1 MLDTVTTNRD
11 KVLHLIRTSAEALD
25 DDQIS
30 RQTGITPRQS
40 VNIVCRALVQDGLIR
55 RVPGPGGKIVNQ
67 WLGDGTADTALA
79 GVAGQAAR
87 HVTEGEVQTIRVDEP
102 PPGSSHEQRDAERV
116 LLDLLGEQ
124 LGLRLDPARITIP
137 SGARVEIDGMDEAR
151 SVLVE
156 CWAHQGPPKAAQKH
170 KVLSDALKLTWI
182 ATTVYPRPRLI
193 LCMSDPAAAA
203 PFTAG
208 ARSWASQALA
218 DLGVEV
224 TVVELPEATRV
235 AVLAAQ
241 QRQYR

>member
-1 MLDTVTTNRD
+1 MLGTVTTNRD

-40 VNIVCRALVQDGLIR
+40 VNIVCRALVQDELIR
-55 RVPGPGGKIVNQ
+55 RVVGPSGKIVNQ
-67 WLGDGTADTALA
+67 WVGDESAATPSAAA
-79 GVAGQAAR
+79 AGQPVH
-87 HVTEGEVQTIRVDEP
+87 HVTQGRVLAVEVDEQ
-102 PPGSSHEQRDAERV
+102 PPGSSHEQREAERV
-116 LLDLLGEQ
+116 LLDLLGER

-137 SGARVEIDGMDEAR
+137 SGARVEIDGTDSAR

-203 PFTAG
+203 PFSVG

-224 TVVELPEATRV
+224 AVVELPEATR
-235 AVLAAQ
+235 AAILAAQ
-241 QRQYR
+241 HRQFR

>member
-1 MLDTVTTNRD
+1 VTTNRD
-11 KVLHLIRTSAEALD
+11 QVLHLVRTSNEPLD

-30 RQTGITPRQS
+30 RQTGIAPRQS
-40 VNIVCRALVQDGLIR
+40 VNIICRALVKDGLVR

-67 WLGDGTADTALA
+67 WAGDDSAADAA
-79 GVAGQAAR
+79 SVAADPTSSRLSDDPVRSTQ
-87 HVTEGEVQTIRVDEP
+87 VGEA
-102 PPGSSHEQRDAERV
+102 PPGSSQEQRDAERV
-116 LLDLLGEQ
+116 LLDLLGER

-137 SGARVEIDGMDEAR
+137 SGARVEIDGTDTAR

-203 PFTAG
+203 PFAVG

-224 TVVELPEATRV
+224 AVVELPEATRA
-235 AVLAAQ
+235 AVVAAQ